1 MLALITVSF
10 SSSSSSDESE
20 SPHRTAP
27 DGSEGDILI
36 LLCSIIV
43 FLFFCTQVVGVLDRD
58 GDVVMS

>member
-27 DGSEGDILI
+27 DGSEDDMSL
-36 LLCSIIV
+36 LLCSIV
-43 FLFFCTQVVGVLDRD
+43 LLFF
-58 GDVVMS
+58 